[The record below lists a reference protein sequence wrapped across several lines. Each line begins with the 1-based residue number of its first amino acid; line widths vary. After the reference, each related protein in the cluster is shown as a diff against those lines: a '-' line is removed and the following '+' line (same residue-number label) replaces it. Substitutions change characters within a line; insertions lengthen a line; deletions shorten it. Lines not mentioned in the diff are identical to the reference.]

1 MKKLLQLL
9 DKFTAMSFVIDESL
23 KVKIENLPD
32 LPGVYIFKDAGG
44 KVIYVGKAKS
54 IRKRVNSHFSRVIDG
69 KQELMLGS
77 VADIDYIVTANE
89 IEALLL
95 EYNLIKKERPYFNV
109 LYKDDKS
116 YPYLAITL
124 RDEWPRLFLTRNLNI
139 EGARYFG
146 PYPRV
151 SAARE
156 VLNSL
161 LKIFPL
167 RTCKGE
173 KPGKKGNTPCLM
185 YHINKCPAPCIGKAE
200 HDVYIENVKRILDF
214 LTGRDDSLVEEFEK
228 KMFEAAG
235 NLEFEKAA
243 AYREKMLAARYVI
256 STQRVI
262 AEKEIN
268 ADIFGLYSSEFE
280 EVVYIRIIQVR
291 KGRVIGTYGYAIE
304 TENTSDALFK
314 SMLLFYS
321 GSEVIPEVIVLPEE
335 ISTEKKIEIEE
346 LLCIRSKKRIEVR
359 FPKRGIY
366 RELLKFA
373 RENAIQGYYRYR
385 FQAKS
390 GLERTQKAFEE
401 LKDKLGLKRIP
412 LRIECYD
419 MSGFRDE
426 NPAGVMVVFEDGKP
440 LKKAYRRFKVSQG
453 ARSDYEKM
461 LEVLKRRFKKAGN
474 GKDSSFS
481 KIPDL
486 IVVDGGKAQLS
497 AARKA
502 LQSIDNDSIISSVDI
517 IAIAK
522 PDNIVYVPD
531 KKEPVR
537 LPEDSE
543 SLKILIRVRDEAHR
557 FAVGYF
563 RKLEEKR
570 IKASVL
576 DTIKGIGPSRRKKLI
591 NYFGS
596 VEKIARASLK
606 ELTKVVPHDVAV
618 RLKEELNK

>member
-1 MKKLLQLL
+1 
-9 DKFTAMSFVIDESL
+9 MSYVIDESL
-23 KVKIENLPD
+23 KIKIENLPD
-32 LPGVYIFKDAGG
+32 LPGVYIFKDAAGR
-44 KVIYVGKAKS
+44 VIYVGKAKS
-54 IRKRVNSHFSRVIDG
+54 LRKRVNSHFSRVIDG
-69 KQELMLGS
+69 KQELMLS
-77 VADIDYIVTANE
+77 SIADIDYIVTANE

-124 RDEWPRLFLTRNLNI
+124 RDEWPRLLLTRNLNI

-185 YHINKCPAPCIGKAE
+185 YHINKCPAPCIGKAD
-200 HDVYIENVKRILDF
+200 HGVYIENVTRILDF

-268 ADIFGLYSSEFE
+268 ADIFGLYSPEFE
-280 EVVYIRIIQVR
+280 EVIYIRIIQVR
-291 KGRVIGTYGYAIE
+291 KGRVIGTYGYAFE
-304 TENTSDALFK
+304 TENASDALFRA
-314 SMLLFYS
+314 MLLFYS
-321 GSEVIPEVIVLPEE
+321 GSEVFPEIIVLPEE
-335 ISTEKKIEIEE
+335 LSTEKKIDIEE
-346 LLCIRSKKRIEVR
+346 LLRTRSTKKIEVR

-390 GLERTQKAFEE
+390 GLERTQNAFEE

-426 NPAGVMVVFEDGKP
+426 NPSGVMVVFEDGKP

-461 LEVLKRRFKKAGN
+461 LEVLKRRFKKVGN

-502 LQSIDNDSIISSVDI
+502 LQSFDDDSIISTVDI

-543 SLKILIRVRDEAHR
+543 SLKILIRIRDEAHR

-596 VEKIARASLK
+596 VEKIAKASLK